1 MLEKEIRL
9 MVMAR
14 ERPELIKDLDPEGK
28 LMDNI
33 ISILMEKQ
41 RFNTGK
47 GTNVKM
53 EMSYESYIKFINH
66 IKDQP

>member
-14 ERPELIKDLDPEGK
+14 ERPELIKDLDPDGK

-33 ISILMEKQ
+33 ISILMEKHK
-41 RFNTGK
+41 FNTGK

-53 EMSYESYIKFINH
+53 EMSYEAYKKFINQ